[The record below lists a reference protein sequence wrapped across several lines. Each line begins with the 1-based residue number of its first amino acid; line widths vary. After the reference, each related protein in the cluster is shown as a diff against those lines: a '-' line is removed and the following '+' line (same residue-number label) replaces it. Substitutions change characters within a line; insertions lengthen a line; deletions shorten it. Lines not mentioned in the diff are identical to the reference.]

1 MTLGSGVTSVTPA
14 ATDMDNGFV
23 CDGKTYYRE
32 GATLT
37 LTGVAPTGY
46 LPVFSANGT
55 VFSGITYTVNSTD
68 GDVTL
73 DATGDLE
80 PITYTQYTRII
91 ETIIRS
97 PILSRLAMPIIFIA
111 VVLVIVGIDLLISWN
126 DFSGFFKILG
136 VELLAAV
143 IVWILKMVFSKSK
156 TSDDSDGRNVSEV

>member
-1 MTLGSGVTSVTPA
+1 MATRSSGKPSTARRSSTSTARRSSSSGRKPAGSRQTSSSRRAV
-14 ATDMDNGFV
+14 
-23 CDGKTYYRE
+23 
-32 GATLT
+32 
-37 LTGVAPTGY
+37 
-46 LPVFSANGT
+46 PVQENRG
-55 VFSGITYTVNSTD
+55 
-68 GDVTL
+68 
-73 DATGDLE
+73 
-80 PITYTQYTRII
+80 II